1 MSQESQESLT
11 SVCEQLERNIRMTMP
26 SNAAEA
32 VAVCVGFQNEEE
44 SVSILSTP

>member
-11 SVCEQLERNIRMTMP
+11 SVCEQLERDIRTMP
-26 SNAAEA
+26 SNATEA
-32 VAVCVGFQNEEE
+32 VAVCVGYQNDEE